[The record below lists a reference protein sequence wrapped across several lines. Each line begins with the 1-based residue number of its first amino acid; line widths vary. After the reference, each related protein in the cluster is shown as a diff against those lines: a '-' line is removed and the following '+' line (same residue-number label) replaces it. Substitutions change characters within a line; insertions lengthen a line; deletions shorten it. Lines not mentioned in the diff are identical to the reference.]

1 MCLLLAENTVIV
13 VVVVV
18 VVWWHWEVV
27 IVELVVFQACYQA
40 LVLFAKVAAHQTR
53 LANDQDVRG
62 DREASG
68 LIRQVRGLLLLLL
81 LLGVLERGC
90 LCLGALPLFGV
101 PFGCVGARAFH
112 ARRHRRAVLGE
123 LPLSTLGWRSRF

>member
-62 DREASG
+62 DREARG

-112 ARRHRRAVLGE
+112 ATLGE
-123 LPLSTLGWRSRF
+123 LPLSTLGCRSRF